1 MKHACQQHKP
11 LRRNP
16 LKNVPV
22 SALKRQAGL
31 SLIGI
36 LLLISMLLFIGLFAV
51 KVVPGYI
58 EFMTVSSI
66 VEDTRTNPE
75 LMKSTKSNVMNSID
89 AAYRQNN
96 LWDLKAKDT
105 ITLTRDRK
113 LGYKVDVA
121 YEKRANLFRNI
132 FVVTE
137 FKNNTDEL

>member
-1 MKHACQQHKP
+1 MRRTNQEHKP
-11 LRRNP
+11 LSNLP
-16 LKNVPV
+16 TTP
-22 SALKRQAGL
+22 LKRQAGM

-66 VEDTRTNPE
+66 VEDTRANPE
-75 LMKSTKSNVMNSID
+75 LMKSPKSKVLDSID
-89 AAYRQNN
+89 VAYRHNN

-105 ITLTRDRK
+105 IKLTKDRK
-113 LGYKVDVA
+113 LGYKVEVD
-121 YEKRANLFRNI
+121 YEKRTNLFKNV

-137 FKNNTDEL
+137 FKTDADEL